1 MRIGSYFDSGRTAEY
16 HAAALECSI
25 NEPFVLLRFTLGD
38 RAPTIT
44 GVKVYGSDH
53 SIPSEINMEVD
64 FAWNGSQ
71 NMELFVRPVPK
82 SMGPATVFA
91 AIISQ
96 IILLKVSKL
105 QCTLRSCST

>member
-1 MRIGSYFDSGRTAEY
+1 MTQDVTAEY

-71 NMELFVRPVPK
+71 NMELFVAACSK
-82 SMGPATVFA
+82 KHGPCHRLRGHHLPDHIAEGEQA
-91 AIISQ
+91 AVHSE
-96 IILLKVSKL
+96 IL
-105 QCTLRSCST
+105 